1 MTAYSATTLDHFQH
15 PRNVGRLPGASAVGR
30 VDDPA
35 TETTVEIYVLVE
47 RGRVVRA
54 TFRTLGCSA
63 CIAASSVATELLTGR
78 DVEDGPPSE
87 GDILGALDGLPPE
100 KRYCASL
107 VARAA
112 ASALNASRQ
121 IVRHGFGP
129 I

>member
-1 MTAYSATTLDHFQH
+1 MTAYSATTIDHFQH

-35 TETTVEIYVLVE
+35 TETTVEIYVVVE

-63 CIAASSVATELLTGR
+63 CIAASSVATELLAGR
-78 DVEDGPPSE
+78 PVAAGPPSAE
-87 GDILGALDGLPPE
+87 AILDALDGLPPE

-107 VARAA
+107 VERA
-112 ASALNASRQ
+112 ASAALREPTPA
-121 IVRHGFGP
+121 
-129 I
+129 